1 MNENENCD
9 ISKFGSLRLIRRASV
24 SVGPIRPDQCV
35 SYPGS
40 ERKVIW
46 NSCDPC
52 SSFLRNISI
61 LMGTFMSKPN
71 QIFVFTER
79 ITRKGFGIIH
89 NVYLTTL
96 TILYLIN
103 FTYH

>member
-40 ERKVIW
+40 GRKVIW
-46 NSCDPC
+46 NSRDPC
-52 SSFLRNISI
+52 SSFLRKMSI
-61 LMGTFMSKPN
+61 LMGTFMSKAN
-71 QIFVFTER
+71 QIFED
-79 ITRKGFGIIH
+79 IH
-89 NVYLTTL
+89 LFL
-96 TILYLIN
+96 RRG
-103 FTYH
+103 